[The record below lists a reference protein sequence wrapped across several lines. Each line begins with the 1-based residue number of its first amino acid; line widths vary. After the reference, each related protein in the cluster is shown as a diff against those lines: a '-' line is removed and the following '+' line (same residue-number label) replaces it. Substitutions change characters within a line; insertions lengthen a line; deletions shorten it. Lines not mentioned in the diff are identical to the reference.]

1 MAYIDN
7 PVDSNNCWDD
17 SDFVSYWNEIEHFNE
32 NQGWDHGEMLEMI
45 IDKYN
50 DGWSTDEAM
59 NQIEA
64 YLKDND

>member
-32 NQGWDHGEMLEMI
+32 NQGWDYGEMLEMI

-64 YLKDND
+64 YLKDN